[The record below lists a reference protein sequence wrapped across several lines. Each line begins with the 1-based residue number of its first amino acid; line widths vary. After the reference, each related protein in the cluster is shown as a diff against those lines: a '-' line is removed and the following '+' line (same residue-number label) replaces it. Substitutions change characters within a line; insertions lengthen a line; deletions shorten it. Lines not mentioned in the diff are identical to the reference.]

1 MTQVPNQTDFVTVAG
16 KKIQLM
22 RGGKGPP
29 LVYLHSAGGE
39 MEWTP
44 FHNALAEHFSVI
56 APAHPGFSLS
66 EGLDQ
71 IDTIHDLAWHYVDF
85 FEQFDLRGVPVVG
98 FSLGAWL
105 AVELAILCPEL
116 IGKLVM
122 VDAAGLH
129 LPDAPTAEWFID
141 DLHKLRELLFFD
153 PQGPIALEVAPLE
166 PSEIQL
172 LMFLR
177 AREATARVGWNPYL
191 HDPKLPQ
198 HLRRVRCPTL
208 IIWGRDDKLI
218 PLAHG
223 QFYAEHIP
231 GARLE
236 VLSHCGHMLPYE
248 KTDDFVRL
256 VNQFATAREKSS

>member
-1 MTQVPNQTDFVTVAG
+1 MTQVPNTTDFVSVAG

-29 LVYLHSAGGE
+29 LVYFHSAGGE
-39 MEWTP
+39 MEWTAY
-44 FHNALAEHFSVI
+44 HNALAEHYSVI
-56 APAHPGFSLS
+56 AAAHPGFSLS

-71 IDTIHDLAWHYVDF
+71 IDSIHDLAWHYVDF

-105 AVELAILCPEL
+105 AVELAILRPEL

-129 LPDAPTAEWFID
+129 VDKAPMTEWFID
-141 DLHKLRELLFFD
+141 DLNKLRSLLFYD
-153 PQGPIALEVAPLE
+153 PNGPIALEVAPLQ
-166 PSEIQL
+166 PNEIQL

-177 AREATARVGWNPYL
+177 ARESTARVGWNPYL

-208 IIWGRDDKLI
+208 LIWGRHDKLI

-223 QFYAEHIP
+223 QYYAEHIP
-231 GARLE
+231 GAKLE
-236 VLSHCGHMLPYE
+236 VFEKCGHMLPYE

-256 VNQFATAREKSS
+256 VTQFVGTS

>member
-1 MTQVPNQTDFVTVAG
+1 MAQITNQTDFVIVAG
-16 KKIQLM
+16 KKIQVM

-39 MEWTP
+39 MEWTS
-44 FHNALAEHFSVI
+44 FHNGLAQHFSVI

-66 EGLDQ
+66 EGLNQ
-71 IDTIHDLAWHYVDF
+71 IDSMQDLAWHYVDF
-85 FEQFDLRGVPVVG
+85 FDQFDLRGVPVVG

-105 AVELAILCPEL
+105 AVELAILRPEL
-116 IGKLVM
+116 VGKLVM

-129 LPDAPTAEWFID
+129 VDGAPMAEWFID
-141 DLHKLRELLFFD
+141 DLTKLRNILFYD
-153 PQGPIALEVAPLE
+153 PAGPVAMEVAPLE
-166 PSEIQL
+166 PTEIQL

-191 HDPKLPQ
+191 HNPKLPQ
-198 HLRRVRCPTL
+198 HLQRVRAPTL
-208 IIWGRDDKLI
+208 IIWGRDDQLI

-223 QFYAEHIP
+223 RYYAEHIK

-236 VLSHCGHMLPYE
+236 ILDQCGHMLPYE
-248 KTDDFVRL
+248 KSDDFVRL
-256 VNQFATAREKSS
+256 VTQFAK